1 MDKVHKRCV
10 SSVLPS
16 LQCFK
21 NRKILPFSGMSTR
34 KYSDVVSG
42 RREEA
47 CSSDDTHSWLRNY
60 QRENEAGK
68 THLDVP
74 SK

>member
-1 MDKVHKRCV
+1 MNEE
-10 SSVLPS
+10 
-16 LQCFK
+16 LQK
-21 NRKILPFSGMSTR
+21 WIHQIYVYAR

-60 QRENEAGK
+60 QRENETGK
-68 THLDVP
+68 SHLDVS